1 MKFLLLNVG
10 KTNDKN
16 IDSAIIEYNRKIQYY
31 TSFDIKNLIIKKN
44 NSLIDKVKKN
54 ESEALKKFINNNDY
68 VILLDS
74 HGTSFNSVD
83 FSKKISKFMIS
94 SIKRVVFVTG
104 GAFGFHD
111 EIYEIANEKIS
122 LSQMTFTHQM
132 VRLIFVE
139 QLYRSFTILNKQP
152 YHHNQWI

>member
-10 KTNDKN
+10 KTNDKI
-16 IDSAIIEYNRKIQYY
+16 IDSAIIEYHKKIQHYIN
-31 TSFDIKNLIIKKN
+31 FDIKNLIIKKN
-44 NSLIDKVKKN
+44 NSQKDKVKKN
-54 ESEALKKFINNNDY
+54 ESDAIKNFINNNDY

-83 FSKKISKFMIS
+83 FSKKISKLMMS
-94 SIKRVVFVTG
+94 SIKRVIFVTG

-111 EIYEIANEKIS
+111 DIYTRANEKIS

-139 QLYRSFTILNKQP
+139 QLYRSFTILNNQP
-152 YHHNQWI
+152 YHHN

>member
-83 FSKKISKFMIS
+83 FSKKISKLMIS
-94 SIKRVVFVTG
+94 SKKRVVFVTG

-139 QLYRSFTILNKQP
+139 QLYRSFTILNNQP
-152 YHHNQWI
+152 YHHN

>member
-10 KTNDKN
+10 KTNDKI
-16 IDSAIIEYNRKIQYY
+16 IDSAIIEYHKKIQHYIN
-31 TSFDIKNLIIKKN
+31 FDIKNLIIKKN
-44 NSLIDKVKKN
+44 NSQKDKVKKN
-54 ESEALKKFINNNDY
+54 ESDAIKNFINNNDY

-83 FSKKISKFMIS
+83 FSKKISKLMIS
-94 SIKRVVFVTG
+94 STKRVVFVTG

-139 QLYRSFTILNKQP
+139 QLYRSFTILNNQP
-152 YHHNQWI
+152 YHHN

>member
-10 KTNDKN
+10 KTNDKI
-16 IDSAIIEYNRKIQYY
+16 IDSAIIEYHKKIQHYIN
-31 TSFDIKNLIIKKN
+31 FDIKNLIIKKN
-44 NSLIDKVKKN
+44 NSQKDKVKKN
-54 ESEALKKFINNNDY
+54 ESEAIKKIINNNDY

-83 FSKKISKFMIS
+83 FSKKISKLMIS
-94 SIKRVVFVTG
+94 STKRVVFVTG

-139 QLYRSFTILNKQP
+139 QLYRSFTILNNQP
-152 YHHNQWI
+152 YHHN

>member
-16 IDSAIIEYNRKIQYY
+16 IDLAIIEYNRKIQYY

-54 ESEALKKFINNNDY
+54 ESEAIKKIINNNDY

-74 HGTSFNSVD
+74 EGSSFNSVD
-83 FSKKISKFMIS
+83 FSKKISKLMIRS
-94 SIKRVVFVTG
+94 TKRVVFVTG

-139 QLYRSFTILNKQP
+139 QLYRSFTILNNQA
-152 YHHNQWI
+152 YHHN

>member
-16 IDSAIIEYNRKIQYY
+16 IDSAIIEYKRKIQYY

-54 ESEALKKFINNNDY
+54 ESVALKKFINKNDY

-74 HGTSFNSVD
+74 HGTSLNSVD
-83 FSKKISKFMIS
+83 FSKKISKLMIS
-94 SIKRVVFVTG
+94 NTKRIVFITG

-139 QLYRSFTILNKQP
+139 QLYRSFTILNNQP
-152 YHHNQWI
+152 YHHN

>member
-10 KTNDKN
+10 KTNDKI
-16 IDSAIIEYNRKIQYY
+16 IDSAIIEYHKKIQHYIN
-31 TSFDIKNLIIKKN
+31 FDIKNLIIKKN
-44 NSLIDKVKKN
+44 NSQKDKVKKN
-54 ESEALKKFINNNDY
+54 ESEAIKKIINNNDY

-83 FSKKISKFMIS
+83 FSKKISKLMMS
-94 SIKRVVFVTG
+94 SIKRVIFVTG

-111 EIYEIANEKIS
+111 DIYARANEKIS

-139 QLYRSFTILNKQP
+139 QLYRSFTILNNQP
-152 YHHNQWI
+152 YHHN

>member
-16 IDSAIIEYNRKIQYY
+16 IDLAIIEYNRKIQYY

-54 ESEALKKFINNNDY
+54 ESEAIKKIINNNDY

-74 HGTSFNSVD
+74 EGSSFNSVD
-83 FSKKISKFMIS
+83 FSKKISKLMIRS
-94 SIKRVVFVTG
+94 TKRVVFVTG

-139 QLYRSFTILNKQP
+139 QLYRSFTILNNQP
-152 YHHNQWI
+152 YHHN

>member
-54 ESEALKKFINNNDY
+54 ESEALKKFINKNDY

-74 HGTSFNSVD
+74 HGTSLNSVD
-83 FSKKISKFMIS
+83 FSKKISKLMIS
-94 SIKRVVFVTG
+94 NTKRIVFVTG

-139 QLYRSFTILNKQP
+139 QLYRSFTILNNQP
-152 YHHNQWI
+152 YHHN

>member
-10 KTNDKN
+10 KTNDKI
-16 IDSAIIEYNRKIQYY
+16 IDSAIIEYHKKIQHYIN
-31 TSFDIKNLIIKKN
+31 FDIKNLIIKKN
-44 NSLIDKVKKN
+44 NSQKDKVKKN
-54 ESEALKKFINNNDY
+54 ESDAIKNFINNNDF

-74 HGTSFNSVD
+74 AGSSFNSID
-83 FSKKISKFMIS
+83 FSKKISKLMMS
-94 SIKRVVFVTG
+94 SIKRVIFVTG

-111 EIYEIANEKIS
+111 DIYARANEKIS

-139 QLYRSFTILNKQP
+139 QLYRSFTILNNQP
-152 YHHNQWI
+152 YHHN

>member
-31 TSFDIKNLIIKKN
+31 TKFDIKNLIIKKN

-54 ESEALKKFINNNDY
+54 ESEAIKKIINNNDY

-74 HGTSFNSVD
+74 EGSSFNSVD
-83 FSKKISKFMIS
+83 FSKKISKLMIS
-94 SIKRVVFVTG
+94 STKRVVFVTG

-139 QLYRSFTILNKQP
+139 QLYRSFTILNNQP
-152 YHHNQWI
+152 YHHN

>member
-83 FSKKISKFMIS
+83 FSKKISKLMIS
-94 SIKRVVFVTG
+94 NTKRVVFVTG

-139 QLYRSFTILNKQP
+139 QLYRSFTILNNQP
-152 YHHNQWI
+152 YHHN

>member
-44 NSLIDKVKKN
+44 NSLKDKVKKN
-54 ESEALKKFINNNDY
+54 ESEAIKKIINNNDY

-74 HGTSFNSVD
+74 DGTSFNSVD
-83 FSKKISKFMIS
+83 FSKKISKLMIS
-94 SIKRVVFVTG
+94 STKRVVFVTG

-139 QLYRSFTILNKQP
+139 QLYRSFTILNNQP
-152 YHHNQWI
+152 YHHN

>member
-10 KTNDKN
+10 KTNDKI
-16 IDSAIIEYNRKIQYY
+16 IDSAIIEYQKKIQHYIN
-31 TSFDIKNLIIKKN
+31 FDVKNLIIKKN
-44 NSLIDKVKKN
+44 NSQKDKVKKN
-54 ESEALKKFINNNDY
+54 ESEAIKKIINNNDY

-74 HGTSFNSVD
+74 DGTSFNSVD
-83 FSKKISKFMIS
+83 FSKKISKLMIS
-94 SIKRVVFVTG
+94 STKRVVFVTG

-139 QLYRSFTILNKQP
+139 QLYRSFTILNNQP
-152 YHHNQWI
+152 YHHN

>member
-54 ESEALKKFINNNDY
+54 ESEAIKKIINNNDY

-83 FSKKISKFMIS
+83 FSKKISKLMIS
-94 SIKRVVFVTG
+94 STKRVVFVTG

-139 QLYRSFTILNKQP
+139 QLYRSFTILNNQP
-152 YHHNQWI
+152 YHHN

>member
-10 KTNDKN
+10 KTNDKI
-16 IDSAIIEYNRKIQYY
+16 IDSAIIEYHKKIQHYIN
-31 TSFDIKNLIIKKN
+31 FDVKNLIIKKN
-44 NSLIDKVKKN
+44 NSQKDKVKKN
-54 ESEALKKFINNNDY
+54 ESDAIKNFINNNDF

-74 HGTSFNSVD
+74 AGSSFNSID
-83 FSKKISKFMIS
+83 FSKKISKLMMS
-94 SIKRVVFVTG
+94 SIKRVIFVTG

-111 EIYEIANEKIS
+111 DIYARANEKIS

-139 QLYRSFTILNKQP
+139 QLYRSFTILNNQP
-152 YHHNQWI
+152 YHHN

>member
-54 ESEALKKFINNNDY
+54 ESEAIKKIINNNDY

-74 HGTSFNSVD
+74 EGSSFNSVD
-83 FSKKISKFMIS
+83 FSKKISKLMIS

-139 QLYRSFTILNKQP
+139 QLYRSFTILNNQP
-152 YHHNQWI
+152 YHHN

>member
-31 TSFDIKNLIIKKN
+31 TRFDIKNLIIKKN
-44 NSLIDKVKKN
+44 SSLIDKVKRN
-54 ESEALKKFINNNDY
+54 ESEAIKKNINNNDY

-83 FSKKISKFMIS
+83 FSKKISKLMIS
-94 SIKRVVFVTG
+94 STKRVVFVTG

-139 QLYRSFTILNKQP
+139 QLYRSFTILNNQA
-152 YHHNQWI
+152 YHHN

>member
-16 IDSAIIEYNRKIQYY
+16 IDSAITEYNRKIQYY
-31 TSFDIKNLIIKKN
+31 TCFDIKNLIIKKN

-83 FSKKISKFMIS
+83 FSKKISKLMIS
-94 SIKRVVFVTG
+94 STKRVVFVTG

-139 QLYRSFTILNKQP
+139 QLYRSFTILNNQP
-152 YHHNQWI
+152 YHHN

>member
-16 IDSAIIEYNRKIQYY
+16 IDSAIIEYHKKIQHYIN
-31 TSFDIKNLIIKKN
+31 FDIKNLIIKKN
-44 NSLIDKVKKN
+44 NSQKDKVKKN
-54 ESEALKKFINNNDY
+54 ESDAIKNFINNNDF

-74 HGTSFNSVD
+74 AGSSFNSID
-83 FSKKISKFMIS
+83 FSKKISKLMMS
-94 SIKRVVFVTG
+94 SIKRVIFVTG

-111 EIYEIANEKIS
+111 DIYARANEKIS

-139 QLYRSFTILNKQP
+139 QLYRSFTILNNQP
-152 YHHNQWI
+152 YHHN

>member
-10 KTNDKN
+10 KTNDKI
-16 IDSAIIEYNRKIQYY
+16 IDSAIIEYHKKIQHYIN
-31 TSFDIKNLIIKKN
+31 FDIKNLIIKKN
-44 NSLIDKVKKN
+44 NSQKDKVKKN
-54 ESEALKKFINNNDY
+54 ESEAIKKIINNNDY

-74 HGTSFNSVD
+74 YGTSFNSVD
-83 FSKKISKFMIS
+83 FSKKISKLMIS
-94 SIKRVVFVTG
+94 STKRVVFVTG

-139 QLYRSFTILNKQP
+139 QLYRSFTILNNQP
-152 YHHNQWI
+152 YHHN

>member
-44 NSLIDKVKKN
+44 NSLKDKVKKN
-54 ESEALKKFINNNDY
+54 ESEAIKKIINNNDY

-74 HGTSFNSVD
+74 EGSSFNSVD
-83 FSKKISKFMIS
+83 FSKKISKLMIS
-94 SIKRVVFVTG
+94 STKRVVFVTG

-139 QLYRSFTILNKQP
+139 QLYRSFTILNNQP
-152 YHHNQWI
+152 YHHN

>member
-54 ESEALKKFINNNDY
+54 ESVALKKFINKNDY

-74 HGTSFNSVD
+74 HGTSLNSVD
-83 FSKKISKFMIS
+83 FSKKISKLMIS
-94 SIKRVVFVTG
+94 NTKRIVFITG

-139 QLYRSFTILNKQP
+139 QLYRSFTILNNQP
-152 YHHNQWI
+152 YHHN

>member
-10 KTNDKN
+10 KTNDKI
-16 IDSAIIEYNRKIQYY
+16 IDSAIIEYHKKIQHYIN
-31 TSFDIKNLIIKKN
+31 FDIKNLIIKKN
-44 NSLIDKVKKN
+44 NSQKDKVKKN
-54 ESEALKKFINNNDY
+54 ESDAIKNFINNNDY

-83 FSKKISKFMIS
+83 FSKKISKLMMS
-94 SIKRVVFVTG
+94 STKRVVFVTG

-139 QLYRSFTILNKQP
+139 QLYRSFTILNNQP
-152 YHHNQWI
+152 YHHN

>member
-54 ESEALKKFINNNDY
+54 ESEAIKKIINNNDY

-83 FSKKISKFMIS
+83 FSKKISKLMIS
-94 SIKRVVFVTG
+94 STKRVVFVTG

-139 QLYRSFTILNKQP
+139 QLYRSFTILNNQA
-152 YHHNQWI
+152 YHHN

>member
-10 KTNDKN
+10 KTNDKI
-16 IDSAIIEYNRKIQYY
+16 IDSAIIEYHKKIQHYIN
-31 TSFDIKNLIIKKN
+31 FDIKNLIIKKN
-44 NSLIDKVKKN
+44 NTQKDKVKKN
-54 ESEALKKFINNNDY
+54 ESDAIKNFINNNDY

-83 FSKKISKFMIS
+83 FSKKISKLMMS
-94 SIKRVVFVTG
+94 SIKRVIFVTG

-111 EIYEIANEKIS
+111 DIYARANEKIS

-139 QLYRSFTILNKQP
+139 QLYRSFTILNNQP
-152 YHHNQWI
+152 YHHN

>member
-31 TSFDIKNLIIKKN
+31 TNFDIKNLIIKKN

-54 ESEALKKFINNNDY
+54 ESEALKKFINKNDY

-74 HGTSFNSVD
+74 HGTSLNSVD
-83 FSKKISKFMIS
+83 FSKKISKLMIS
-94 SIKRVVFVTG
+94 NTKRIVFVTG

-111 EIYEIANEKIS
+111 EMYEIANEKIS

-139 QLYRSFTILNKQP
+139 QLYRSFTILNNQP
-152 YHHNQWI
+152 YHHN

>member
-16 IDSAIIEYNRKIQYY
+16 IDSAIIEYYRKIQYY

-83 FSKKISKFMIS
+83 FSKKISKLMIS
-94 SIKRVVFVTG
+94 STKRVVFVTG

-139 QLYRSFTILNKQP
+139 QLYRSFTILNNQA
-152 YHHNQWI
+152 YHHN

>member
-54 ESEALKKFINNNDY
+54 ESVALKKFINKNDY

-74 HGTSFNSVD
+74 HGTSLNSVD
-83 FSKKISKFMIS
+83 FSKKISKLMIS
-94 SIKRVVFVTG
+94 NTKRIVFVTG

-111 EIYEIANEKIS
+111 EMYEIANEKIS

-139 QLYRSFTILNKQP
+139 QLYRSFTILNNQP
-152 YHHNQWI
+152 YHHN

>member
-16 IDSAIIEYNRKIQYY
+16 IDSAIIEYHKKIQHYIN
-31 TSFDIKNLIIKKN
+31 FDIKNLIIKKN
-44 NSLIDKVKKN
+44 NSQKDKVKKN
-54 ESEALKKFINNNDY
+54 ESDAIKNFINNNDY

-83 FSKKISKFMIS
+83 FSKKISKLMMS
-94 SIKRVVFVTG
+94 SIKRVIFVTG

-111 EIYEIANEKIS
+111 DIYARANEKIS

-139 QLYRSFTILNKQP
+139 QLYRSFTILNNQP
-152 YHHNQWI
+152 YHHN

>member
-44 NSLIDKVKKN
+44 NSLIEKVKKN
-54 ESEALKKFINNNDY
+54 ESEAIKKIINNNDY

-74 HGTSFNSVD
+74 EGSSFNSVD
-83 FSKKISKFMIS
+83 FSKKISKLMIS
-94 SIKRVVFVTG
+94 STKRVVFVTG

-139 QLYRSFTILNKQP
+139 QLYRSFTILNNQA
-152 YHHNQWI
+152 YHHN

>member
-16 IDSAIIEYNRKIQYY
+16 IDSAIIEYHKKIQHYIN
-31 TSFDIKNLIIKKN
+31 FDIKNLIIKKN
-44 NSLIDKVKKN
+44 NSQKDKVKKN
-54 ESEALKKFINNNDY
+54 ESDAIKNFINNNDY

-83 FSKKISKFMIS
+83 FSKKISKLMMS
-94 SIKRVVFVTG
+94 STKRVVFVTG

-122 LSQMTFTHQM
+122 LSKMTFTHQM

-139 QLYRSFTILNKQP
+139 QLYRSFTILNNQP
-152 YHHNQWI
+152 YHHN